1 MSAPRSGRVKP
12 PTIIILEPR
21 YFREREFKRPHG
33 KVAGLERQ
41 FMLTTRP
48 RTIPTNRASHTLGRT
63 IHVDW
68 KNKVYQ
74 RNVGA
79 VSGRLYNFG
88 VGKAELKSEHEKWLI
103 LNVAPTLYSSGS
115 LTVIGLTSRT
125 DKGELNLALSRR
137 RTESVV
143 RFLRG
148 VTSKSRQCERLRTAA
163 TVLNP
168 QLECVY
174 YRAQQNLTFQYAVI
188 LAPLRMTDSEQEV
201 TRKLRVAAAY
211 VDILIARRVWKFRAI
226 DYSTM

>member
-1 MSAPRSGRVKP
+1 MS
-12 PTIIILEPR
+12 I
-21 YFREREFKRPHG
+21 G
-33 KVAGLERQ
+33 K
-41 FMLTTRP
+41 
-48 RTIPTNRASHTLGRT
+48 I
-63 IHVDW
+63 
-68 KNKVYQ
+68 KVYQ

-103 LNVAPTLYSSGS
+103 LNVAPTLYSGGS